1 MIANAAIG
9 VFAPHRIVM
18 AAVFGSALLA
28 GIAIL
33 PGANE
38 RVAMLERDGHSREAL
53 SILESE
59 YANGDRRYRTLYQMQ
74 SLYESEGNV
83 AKARELLEA
92 MAQANPRDFAIRSR
106 LAQFYKSAQ
115 DQTAYVQAL
124 KAQID
129 LKYSE
134 AACRELIA
142 LDRLAGDYKSE
153 QSALQQC
160 RQRGYRRPDDLSRLA
175 ELVATDGDSTQAVAI
190 LRSVD
195 DLKRLKTVRERYQ
208 LLSLLL
214 EQDQPKEAERRAVRW
229 IKGTKDDA
237 LAVGLIDTLA
247 HSKFPAS
254 AMEVAKDAGAPGD
267 SISLTVAE
275 RLVEQSQMV
284 PAQLYLKGW
293 LDKAQLNQE
302 TVAIR
307 FAEAA
312 LAAGDPITA
321 LKGAKKFGLQK
332 LGSLLLE
339 RLAGDLTNAGLLG
352 DAEQVQKAAGTSP
365 VVREAGKDGVASGQ
379 AGISPGLDDQT
390 KSGETAATRRPG
402 IPIALASDPLE
413 PWRRSLW
420 LKMSDDALRR
430 GQALGLAPPVPA
442 ITIEP
447 IAASRGNSRSE
458 ARVES
463 RQGVS
468 ARILKKA
475 DRVLQRTKKI
485 KSLRRKS
492 RGGRENAKSAPYALQ
507 PVPAPSPVLK
517 PTPYQ

>member
-1 MIANAAIG
+1 MIAKGTIG
-9 VFAPHRIVM
+9 ALAPHRIVM
-18 AAVFGSALLA
+18 AAVFGGALLA

-74 SLYESEGNV
+74 ALYESEGNV
-83 AKARELLEA
+83 TKARELLEA
-92 MAQANPRDFAIRSR
+92 MAEANPRDFAIQSR
-106 LAQFYKSAQ
+106 LVQFYKSAQ
-115 DQTAYVQAL
+115 DQKAYVQAL

-312 LAAGDPITA
+312 LAAGDPVTA

-332 LGSLLLE
+332 FGTPLLE
-339 RLAGDLTNAGLLG
+339 RLAGDLSNAGLLG
-352 DAEQVQKAAGTSP
+352 DAEQVQKAAGIVP
-365 VVREAGKDGVASGQ
+365 VVRVIGTDGAASGQ
-379 AGISPGLDDQT
+379 SGTAAVRDDQA
-390 KSGETAATRRPG
+390 KSGAGFTRPPG

-413 PWRRSLW
+413 PWRRTLW

-430 GQALGLAPPVPA
+430 GQALGLAPPGPA

-447 IAASRGNSRSE
+447 IAPGRGSSRIE
-458 ARVES
+458 PRVEN
-463 RQGVS
+463 RPGVS
-468 ARILKKA
+468 ARLLKKA

-485 KSLRRKS
+485 KSLRHKS
-492 RGGRENAKSAPYALQ
+492 RGGRENAKSAPYGLQ
-507 PVPAPSPVLK
+507 PVPAPSPVPK